1 MSHERATTLL
11 STSYFEGW
19 DIPILRSSISMVLV
33 LVRASVSRGILTCR
47 HPGSSRSRSVVTG
60 QVKSLSR
67 AACSCCLQSPT
78 HQCLGWALIAMSICL
93 KICEPNRTNGME
105 GEHGPCQSSHAWA
118 LPLWGLSDCV
128 RLSLVVTAVL
138 SVKTSLDPVDPFG
151 LV

>member
-1 MSHERATTLL
+1 
-11 STSYFEGW
+11 
-19 DIPILRSSISMVLV
+19 
-33 LVRASVSRGILTCR
+33 
-47 HPGSSRSRSVVTG
+47 
-60 QVKSLSR
+60 
-67 AACSCCLQSPT
+67 
-78 HQCLGWALIAMSICL
+78 MSICL